1 MASERESQHS
11 LLSKDSLDT
20 QPQRSWNPLSN
31 RLTHSDYDYH
41 PPSEVTWSEEVLRDV
56 GLGISNSAGN
66 AMPADDPIPADRR
79 HSTDSTATTTPDST
93 YRIPQTP
100 QTPHSPHSHAHVRCR
115 NRATVLQKRLSWVP
129 LTVLVLAIYA
139 TIFSGIY
146 LVIALRKPRWH
157 DISSKGPVAPS
168 TATLL
173 SAFFAKTIELAYVTI
188 CVAFLGQVLSRRALM
203 RDSRGISISDM
214 NMRAWIMQP
223 GSMIVHWE
231 ALRYSALTFLGSV
244 ALVATFVAML
254 YTTAAQALVAPKLS
268 LGPIEP
274 TMLQGKVTASFA
286 NSNYIASVCDTPVTN
301 DMDVLYRNTT
311 CLQIVHAGHAY
322 HNYQQWISRWSQ
334 LVGGSN
340 ETSSQLQK
348 RPPPTGSLWDNTT
361 VTGSWID
368 IQDMSTLS
376 KKYKRMI
383 NNITMAMPHGGIPA
397 AAMNTKNNLRQPS
410 DTSGDGKYNIEASV
424 PSPAINVLCAGMT
437 EDDLKPLVYSSWPE
451 GRKDF
456 NMTTWNSATPGHM
469 PHPPS
474 WRNRTNVDE
483 LFEFSSE
490 AGHIPPIFGKYP
502 EPFNTILNGTGPW
515 PTNALYLLGATPRSK
530 DKEPDPNMP
539 QYVMCALR
547 TKQTGVCTTKY
558 SADSSGASLS
568 TDCENPSNK
577 LQYDKLQD
585 SFLEGYWNADWKNIA
600 SEWANSLSLN
610 AGISDGAA
618 SNARLLMQMMPRY
631 NKTEKTF
638 ALDPKLPSI
647 SEALAVMAGSTLIL
661 SSQDAPFV
669 PFWNYTTTSL
679 SEPVY
684 QLFNASIQAVGY
696 ASGGTEKWQ
705 GVFYVILVFA
715 FLTSAVCL
723 GFMIVEARGRQVTD
737 FTEPQNLFAL
747 AVNSP
752 QTTQLE
758 GACGCGPW
766 GEQLKERWFI
776 GMEEDDEHYYIRS
789 KAEEKIPLLRKTVD
803 SMPLEPME
811 IEDGGGGGRML
822 SPMVDEFRRV
832 SKRHSFLAK
841 LY

>member
-1 MASERESQHS
+1 MASSRESQHS
-11 LLSKDSLDT
+11 LLSQDSLDT

-31 RLTHSDYDYH
+31 RLTDSDYHYH
-41 PPSEVTWSEEVLRDV
+41 SPSDSTWSEEVLRDV
-56 GLGISNSAGN
+56 GLGISNPTGDA
-66 AMPADDPIPADRR
+66 IPADRR
-79 HSTDSTATTTPDST
+79 DSTDSASTTTPRDT
-93 YRIPQTP
+93 YKIPQSP
-100 QTPHSPHSHAHVRCR
+100 QTPHSPHAAHAHVRCP

-146 LVIALRKPRWH
+146 LGIALRKPRWNTV
-157 DISSKGPVAPS
+157 SSNGPLAPS
-168 TATLL
+168 TASLL

-254 YTTAAQALVAPKLS
+254 YTTAAQALVDPKLS
-268 LGPIEP
+268 FSPVESTI
-274 TMLQGKVTASFA
+274 LQGKVTSIFA
-286 NSNYIASVCDTPVTN
+286 NPTYIASECETPVTIA
-301 DMDVLYRNTT
+301 MDLDYRNNT
-311 CLQIVHAGHAY
+311 CLQIVHVGHAY
-322 HNYQQWISRWSQ
+322 HNYQQWIAQWGQ
-334 LVGGSN
+334 LVASKN

-348 RPPPTGSLWDNTT
+348 RQEPTGSLWDNTT

-376 KKYKRMI
+376 NKHGRMI

-397 AAMNTKNNLRQPS
+397 AAMNTKNNLKQPI
-410 DTSGDGKYNIEASV
+410 DTSGEGKYNIEASV
-424 PSPAINVLCAGMT
+424 PSPAVNVLCVGMT
-437 EDDLKPLVYSSWPE
+437 RKELSPLVYSSWPE
-451 GRKDF
+451 GSKNF
-456 NMTTWNSATPGHM
+456 NMTAWNFSPPDDI

-474 WRNRTNVDE
+474 WLNRTNVDS
-483 LFEFSSE
+483 LFHF
-490 AGHIPPIFGKYP
+490 GPKYGQVPPIFGKYP
-502 EPFNTILNGTGPW
+502 LPYNTILNTTGAW
-515 PTNALYLLGATPRSK
+515 PANAIYLLGATPPSK
-530 DKEPDPNMP
+530 DPNTEIP
-539 QYVMCALR
+539 EYVMCSLR
-547 TKQTGVCTTKY
+547 VKQTGVCSTKY
-558 SADSSGASLS
+558 SADSSGAFLS
-568 TDCENPSNK
+568 TNCETPSNI
-577 LQYDKLQD
+577 LQYDRRQD
-585 SFLEGYWNADWKNIA
+585 SFTEGMWDSNWKNIA

-610 AGISDGAA
+610 AGITDGAA

-631 NKTEKTF
+631 DKTKSAFE
-638 ALDPKLPSI
+638 LDPKLPSI
-647 SEALAVMAGSTLIL
+647 AEALAVMAGSTLIL
-661 SSQDAPFV
+661 SSQTAPFV
-669 PFWNYTTTSL
+669 PFWNYTDGSVL
-679 SEPVY
+679 PEPVY
-684 QLFNASIQAVGY
+684 QNFNASIQTFSY
-696 ASGGTEKWQ
+696 SSGGTEQWQ

-752 QTTQLE
+752 QTTQLQ

-766 GEQLKERWFI
+766 GKQLKERWFI

-789 KAEEKIPLLRKTVD
+789 KTEEKIPLLKKESTH
-803 SMPLEPME
+803 LEPME
-811 IEDGGGGGRML
+811 IEDGGGRML
-822 SPMVDEFRRV
+822 SPMVDEFRKV
-832 SKRHSFLAK
+832 SKRHSLLAK